1 MTSNIDAGDK
11 AALRPRRIT
20 LSFRRAYPWMWTAAF
35 LVSAF
40 GAYWLVRSLLE
51 QPEDDP
57 TRDRIRALIDEAD
70 QLLKT
75 LDEQRRG

>member
-1 MTSNIDAGDK
+1 MN
-11 AALRPRRIT
+11 
-20 LSFRRAYPWMWTAAF
+20 FRRVYPLLWTAAF
-35 LVSAF
+35 LVSAI
-40 GAYWLVRSLLE
+40 GTYLLVRSLLVE
-51 QPEDDP
+51 SPENP

>member
-1 MTSNIDAGDK
+1 M
-11 AALRPRRIT
+11 RRV
-20 LSFRRAYPWMWTAAF
+20 YPLMWTAAF

-40 GAYWLVRSLLE
+40 GTYWLVRSLLE
-51 QPEDDP
+51 ESPENP
-57 TRDRIRALIDEAD
+57 TRDRIKALIDEAD

>member
-1 MTSNIDAGDK
+1 MVARYGWRPCQGEDRLG
-11 AALRPRRIT
+11 LRRV
-20 LSFRRAYPWMWTAAF
+20 YPWMWTAAF

-40 GAYWLVRSLLE
+40 GTYLLVRSLLQE
-51 QPEDDP
+51 APENP
-57 TRDRIRALIDEAD
+57 ARDRIRALIEEAD

>member
-1 MTSNIDAGDK
+1 VSW
-11 AALRPRRIT
+11 RRT
-20 LSFRRAYPWMWTAAF
+20 YPILWTAAF
-35 LVSAF
+35 VVSAL
-40 GAYWLVRSLLE
+40 GTYLLVRALLE
-51 QPEDDP
+51 EAPENP